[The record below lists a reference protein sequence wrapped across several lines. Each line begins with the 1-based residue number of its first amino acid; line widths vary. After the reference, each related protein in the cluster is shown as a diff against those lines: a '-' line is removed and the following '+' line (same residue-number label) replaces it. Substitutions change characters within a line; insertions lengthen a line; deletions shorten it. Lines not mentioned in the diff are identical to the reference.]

1 MLCLLVGSRP
11 WRDVCGPR
19 CRAGD
24 RGRAKAKLAALSLE
38 LEQARQELREAGNT
52 IRSCEEKLGEAKE
65 NCQAEI
71 AKLHS
76 SISHGFRIPLAIMQ
90 GYADLLAGELVTDEA
105 ARREYLQKI
114 CERVY
119 FMNDMLSKLLAESRA
134 EAYLPSIVPSRTDV
148 LDLIRNIAESC
159 VPLMNSMGIRIQII
173 STEEHVYADVDATQL
188 TKIFYHIIDNSAKY
202 MGRPG
207 TIYITVSYA
216 RENEILLVFKDDGL
230 GMASEEC
237 ELIFERNYQGKNGT
251 SGSGMGLFLAKSS
264 VTAHGGSISAKSEYG
279 KGMGIYIT
287 LPVSRASEVK

>member
-1 MLCLLVGSRP
+1 MP
-11 WRDVCGPR
+11 
-19 CRAGD
+19 AGWIAALAVLSAGFAAAAVAAVA
-24 RGRAKAKLAALSLE
+24 GRRKLAALTRE
-38 LEQARQELREAGNT
+38 LERTRRELREAGDT

-90 GYADLLAGELVTDEA
+90 GYADLLAGDLVTDEE

-134 EAYLPSIVPSRTDV
+134 EADLPSIVPSRIDV
-148 LDLIRNIAESC
+148 LDLIRNLAESS
-159 VPLMNSMGIRIQII
+159 VPLMDSMGIRIQVI
-173 STEEHVYADVDATQL
+173 SMEEHVYADVDTTQM
-188 TKIFYHIIDNSAKY
+188 TKIFYHIVDNSAKY

-216 RENEILLVFKDDGL
+216 QENEILLVFKDDGL
-230 GMASEEC
+230 GMDSGEC
-237 ELIFERNYQGKNGT
+237 GHIFERNYQGKNGT
-251 SGSGMGLFLAKSS
+251 TGGGMGLFLAKSS
-264 VTAHGGSISAKSEYG
+264 VTAHGGSISAKSELG
-279 KGMGIYIT
+279 KGMAIYIA
-287 LPVSRASEVK
+287 LPVSRTAEGN

>member
-1 MLCLLVGSRP
+1 MPSGWIAALAVLF
-11 WRDVCGPR
+11 
-19 CRAGD
+19 AGFAVAAAAAVAE
-24 RGRAKAKLAALSLE
+24 RRKLAALSRE
-38 LEQARQELREAGNT
+38 LEQTRRDLREAGNT
-52 IRSCEEKLGEAKE
+52 IRSFEEKLGEAKE

-90 GYADLLAGELVTDEA
+90 GYADLLAGDLVTDEA

-119 FMNDMLSKLLAESRA
+119 FMNDMLSELLAESRA
-134 EAYLPSIVPSRTDV
+134 EADLPSIVPSRIDV

-159 VPLMNSMGIRIQII
+159 VPLMNSMGIRIQVI
-173 STEEHVYADVDATQL
+173 STEEHVYADADTTQL

-216 RENEILLVFKDDGL
+216 QENEILLVFKDDGL
-230 GMASEEC
+230 GMESEEC
-237 ELIFERNYQGKNGT
+237 EHIFERHYQGKNGT

-264 VTAHGGSISAKSEYG
+264 VTAHGGSISAKSDIG

-287 LPVSRASEVK
+287 LPVSRTAEGK